1 MTSDEQAISRHFA
14 VNPHKIRLI
23 AIAMGLYILLVMW
36 PVFDL
41 CRLLLAADPLAFT
54 LQRGMYAVATAI
66 AFSFYAN
73 WQMGRLC
80 LRKSE

>member
-1 MTSDEQAISRHFA
+1 MNSDTQTISRHFA

-36 PVFDL
+36 PIFDL
-41 CRLLLAADPLAFT
+41 CRLLLAADPLAFS
-54 LQRGMYAVATAI
+54 LHRGAYAAATAI
-66 AFSFYAN
+66 LFSFYAN

-80 LRKSE
+80 LRKN